1 MVDSSDTSRES
12 KETEKT
18 QLVATGSIAGVDHT
32 KVEAEAAANGVA
44 LDQWDN
50 WKNDNQGGN

>member
-1 MVDSSDTSRES
+1 MPMSQDTSTES

-32 KVEAEAAANGVA
+32 KVEAEAAANGVN
-44 LDQWDN
+44 LEGYQSYP
-50 WKNDNQGGN
+50 NDNQGGN

>member
-1 MVDSSDTSRES
+1 MPMSQDTSTES

-32 KVEAEAAANGVA
+32 KVEAEAAANGVS
-44 LDQWDN
+44 LDPIGGHG
-50 WKNDNQGGN
+50 QGGEGH